1 MPGPINYTFKKQ
13 GFISAG
19 RRYDFPQDI
28 FENISY
34 FEGILDQVEFYS
46 RIELYR
52 YNENIYLVPNL
63 GNCSHRPLNEKFC
76 MSDLFDNSIFSSQA
90 FEILSSNHIFK
101 YSCILLK
108 IISVMEV

>member
-1 MPGPINYTFKKQ
+1 MHRATEHYIRITLH
-13 GFISAG
+13 I
-19 RRYDFPQDI
+19 
-28 FENISY
+28 
-34 FEGILDQVEFYS
+34 GILFYIQVEFHS

-52 YNENIYLVPNL
+52 YDENIYLVPNL
-63 GNCSHRPLNEKFC
+63 GNCGHRPLNDKFC

>member
-1 MPGPINYTFKKQ
+1 MHSRSKGLSVWVVDMTFLK
-13 GFISAG
+13 
-19 RRYDFPQDI
+19 I
-28 FENISY
+28 FLRI
-34 FEGILDQVEFYS
+34 FLIFQGILDQVEFYS

-52 YNENIYLVPNL
+52 YGENIYLVPRL
-63 GNCSHRPLNEKFC
+63 GNCSHIPLNDKFC
-76 MSDLFDNSIFSSQA
+76 MSDLFDDSIFSSQA